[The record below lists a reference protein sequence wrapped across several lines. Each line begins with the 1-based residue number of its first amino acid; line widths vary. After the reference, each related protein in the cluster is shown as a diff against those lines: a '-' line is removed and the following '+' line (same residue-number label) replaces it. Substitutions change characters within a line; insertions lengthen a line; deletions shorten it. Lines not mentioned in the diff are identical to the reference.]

1 MRRTIVFAVLACA
14 LAVPAARAQTPL
26 SDEAK
31 KAILG
36 YELTLP
42 RANQL
47 ITAMAALSK
56 QMVAAPDFKERMAK
70 SMKMTTAERKAQM
83 VADPN
88 AMAILKDNKLTADEY
103 LVGVPALRMALM
115 VAQGQ
120 PAGATVVASPA
131 NVAFA
136 KANLAALKP
145 KIDAA
150 DGAFRPKK

>member
-1 MRRTIVFAVLACA
+1 VFAVVACA
-14 LAVPAARAQTPL
+14 LAVPEARAQTPL

-47 ITAMAALSK
+47 IATMTAMSKYTLSL
-56 QMVAAPDFKERMAK
+56 PDFQERMVK

-83 VADPN
+83 MADPK
-88 AMAILKDNKLTADEY
+88 ATAILKENKLTADEF
-103 LVGVPALRMALM
+103 LVGVPALRMAMM
-115 VAQGQ
+115 VAQGL
-120 PAGATVVASPA
+120 PANANVVASPA

-145 KIDAA
+145 KMDAA
-150 DGAFRPKK
+150 DGALRPKK